1 MSHMGFWDSGEKSV
15 LIDEW
20 FCNRHAHTAIGITD
34 SDRNVTLME
43 TKAGKTFLGHLTY
56 PAPSRR

>member
-20 FCNRHAHTAIGITD
+20 FCSRHAHTANGITD

-43 TKAGKTFLGHLTY
+43 TKAGKTFLGHWTY

>member
-1 MSHMGFWDSGEKSV
+1 MSLMGFWDSREKSV

-20 FCNRHAHTAIGITD
+20 FCKRHAHTAVGITD

-43 TKAGKTFLGHLTY
+43 TKAGKCF
-56 PAPSRR
+56 